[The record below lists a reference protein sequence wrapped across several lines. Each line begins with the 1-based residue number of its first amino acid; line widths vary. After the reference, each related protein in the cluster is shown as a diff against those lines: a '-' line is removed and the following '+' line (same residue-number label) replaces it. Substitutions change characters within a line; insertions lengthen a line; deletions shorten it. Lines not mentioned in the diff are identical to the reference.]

1 MTLNLLPQDVPP
13 VYNLFAIS
21 QHSGSLGGGH
31 YTATVQY
38 EGRDWYE
45 FNDSGV
51 SRVDDMDPA
60 DSAHSAYVLFYRR
73 QDDLRSSPS
82 KPMNFGPHQDF
93 CHALPS
99 VQLPVFSLLALTADA
114 CDLKGL
120 QKVMLQCCV
129 SANIGAATHHHPGWK
144 PPSHTGSP
152 WAELPVICM
161 IHVVTVLLLA
171 AHTLRP
177 ALDALAHVCR
187 CQHRKTPTREY
198 L

>member
-1 MTLNLLPQDVPP
+1 MSVIALVSISRCLCALTSYELTAPQDVPP

-82 KPMNFGPHQDF
+82 KPTNFYPVSGV
-93 CHALPS
+93 LPCFATLAITC
-99 VQLPVFSLLALTADA
+99 VQLSGSHCRCIGPERAP
-114 CDLKGL
+114 KGL
-120 QKVMLQCCV
+120 A
-129 SANIGAATHHHPGWK
+129 S
-144 PPSHTGSP
+144 
-152 WAELPVICM
+152 
-161 IHVVTVLLLA
+161 VLL
-171 AHTLRP
+171 
-177 ALDALAHVCR
+177 V
-187 CQHRKTPTREY
+187 
-198 L
+198 

>member
-1 MTLNLLPQDVPP
+1 M
-13 VYNLFAIS
+13 YNLFAIS

-93 CHALPS
+93 CHACHLCNYRCSAYWLSLP
-99 VQLPVFSLLALTADA
+99 
-114 CDLKGL
+114 
-120 QKVMLQCCV
+120 M
-129 SANIGAATHHHPGWK
+129 
-144 PPSHTGSP
+144 
-152 WAELPVICM
+152 
-161 IHVVTVLLLA
+161 HVT
-171 AHTLRP
+171 
-177 ALDALAHVCR
+177 
-187 CQHRKTPTREY
+187 
-198 L
+198 

>member
-1 MTLNLLPQDVPP
+1 MSVIALVSISRCLCALTSYELTAPQDVPP

-45 FNDSGV
+45 FNDTGV

-82 KPMNFGPHQDF
+82 KPTNLTRIRSPAML
-93 CHALPS
+93 CHLGNHMCSAFWLSLP
-99 VQLPVFSLLALTADA
+99 
-114 CDLKGL
+114 
-120 QKVMLQCCV
+120 M
-129 SANIGAATHHHPGWK
+129 
-144 PPSHTGSP
+144 
-152 WAELPVICM
+152 
-161 IHVVTVLLLA
+161 HVT
-171 AHTLRP
+171 
-177 ALDALAHVCR
+177 
-187 CQHRKTPTREY
+187 
-198 L
+198 